1 MRVLVL
7 GGTGAIGARVC
18 SRLSE
23 LGGEVVSTTRR
34 DRASRDSNVSYAKGD
49 AHDPAFLGPFLAE
62 RWDAIV
68 DFMVWST
75 EEFRE
80 RYRGLLSATDQ
91 YVYTSSYR
99 VYADSPVIREGS
111 PRLLDVVDDQAY
123 LATDEYA
130 LAKARCEDLL
140 FGSGQGNWTVVRP
153 AVTYDGA
160 VGRLQLGVLESGDW
174 LWRAVNGVPVPL
186 PAEML
191 RKQATMSWSGE
202 VAEMV
207 ARLVG
212 NPAAL
217 GEAFTVSCSDHMTWG
232 EVAEAYR
239 SALPSLEI
247 VPCDL
252 GGFERAWGNP
262 WQVRYDRMY
271 DRVVDNSKVLA
282 ATGLR
287 QSDLTG
293 MKGGLA
299 RELGVFLASGRP
311 VGMAG
316 PGFQAR
322 FDRMVGGAPSFRG
335 VARYGGPVAV
345 AKYLVRRY
353 VSTK

>member
-23 LGGEVVSTTRR
+23 LGSEVVSTTRR
-34 DRASRDSNVSYAKGD
+34 DRPSRDPNVSYARGD
-49 AHDPAFLGPFLAE
+49 AHDPAFLDKLLAA

-75 EEFRE
+75 GEFRE
-80 RYRGLLSATDQ
+80 RYRGLLSATGQ
-91 YVYTSSYR
+91 YVFTSSYR

-111 PRLLDVVDDQAY
+111 PRLLDVVDDPAY

-186 PAEML
+186 PEDML
-191 RKQATMSWSGE
+191 SKQATMSWGGD
-202 VAEMV
+202 VAEMI
-207 ARLVG
+207 ACLVG

-217 GEAFTVSCSDHMTWG
+217 GEAFIVSGSDHMTWS

-239 SALPSLEI
+239 SVLPSLEI
-247 VPCDL
+247 IPCGLDE
-252 GGFERAWGNP
+252 FERACNNV

-271 DRVVDNSKVLA
+271 DRVIDNSKVLSTIGTKIDDLTDMK
-282 ATGLR
+282 TGLR
-287 QSDLTG
+287 KELSVA
-293 MKGGLA
+293 MEMGGLTMRGTSIQA
-299 RELGVFLASGRP
+299 RLDKIVGSVPSLFPILRDGRP
-311 VGMAG
+311 IIIC
-316 PGFQAR
+316 
-322 FDRMVGGAPSFRG
+322 
-335 VARYGGPVAV
+335 
-345 AKYLVRRY
+345 KYLLRRILG
-353 VSTK
+353 